1 MELWLIEHPQQR
13 AVNVW
18 EDGRHEA
25 RRVGCRQRAPETHQA
40 PGGGRLMQ
48 AAWLPRLT
56 PVQPGTSE
64 GRGIKFGGFA
74 GTEGAFLDTTT
85 RGRPSPDVR
94 DALSPAL
101 ELYCSCPE
109 VCGYPPAVIT
119 GVFQPRP
126 LGCMSALT
134 PWASHKCGKT
144 RRVYTQLDK
153 GPETPGTTRKAS
165 GDPFLH
171 GRRGVTLLSVLG
183 GYSAT
188 RDV

>member
-1 MELWLIEHPQQR
+1 
-13 AVNVW
+13 
-18 EDGRHEA
+18 
-25 RRVGCRQRAPETHQA
+25 
-40 PGGGRLMQ
+40 MQ

-101 ELYCSCPE
+101 DRYCSCPE

-119 GVFQPRP
+119 GVLQPRP

-134 PWASHKCGKT
+134 PWASHNCPPAEMQPVPGT
-144 RRVYTQLDK
+144 RKHPKMRAPGRSARPARPLHLWGDPPAPASSNSLELIREAVVVWADSGGGRFL
-153 GPETPGTTRKAS
+153 PETHQILQALGEAQKLIRLA
-165 GDPFLH
+165 GCQQ
-171 GRRGVTLLSVLG
+171 GR
-183 GYSAT
+183 
-188 RDV
+188 

>member
-1 MELWLIEHPQQR
+1 
-13 AVNVW
+13 
-18 EDGRHEA
+18 
-25 RRVGCRQRAPETHQA
+25 
-40 PGGGRLMQ
+40 MQ

-101 ELYCSCPE
+101 KGSCSCPE
-109 VCGYPPAVIT
+109 VCDCPPAVIT

-134 PWASHKCGKT
+134 RWVSHQCPPAEMPSGPWHQETSQGASSEKSARPT
-144 RRVYTQLDK
+144 RPLHLWGAPPDPSSSDSLELVREAVVVRADPGAGRFL
-153 GPETPGTTRKAS
+153 PETHQVLQALGEAQKLIRLA
-165 GDPFLH
+165 GCQQ
-171 GRRGVTLLSVLG
+171 GR
-183 GYSAT
+183 
-188 RDV
+188 